1 MGISLMSK
9 RRRFIPFFA
18 MLVVCLLAST
28 VIAPVGVAQTVV
40 NPPQRFAPDRVLV
53 VFHPGAS
60 ASEVSAAHSQARG
73 NVVNTIDAY
82 GVQVVA
88 IPTGTVL
95 DAVQHYRRNPNV
107 KFAEPNY
114 RRTLSLHIT
123 PIEGSEPALNV
134 ANNFTEQWWLHNE
147 GQGFGATVDPWFGT
161 LIAPVYEGVADADI
175 DALEGWDISYGSAD
189 IWIAVIDS
197 GISCDHADLA
207 AKCLLPLETFVDEHY
222 SRIGGESQF
231 NLAYDYLNDLLPPF
245 R

>member
-95 DAVQHYRRNPNV
+95 DAIQHYPSSG
-107 KFAEPNY
+107 
-114 RRTLSLHIT
+114 SLRIDFET
-123 PIEGSEPALNV
+123 YDFDKTSNKINIYCNGEKAFEIEIRKNERLNV
-134 ANNFTEQWWLHNE
+134 IKLYAKK
-147 GQGFGATVDPWFGT
+147 T
-161 LIAPVYEGVADADI
+161 L
-175 DALEGWDISYGSAD
+175 
-189 IWIAVIDS
+189 
-197 GISCDHADLA
+197 
-207 AKCLLPLETFVDEHY
+207 
-222 SRIGGESQF
+222 
-231 NLAYDYLNDLLPPF
+231 
-245 R
+245 